1 MAIGKQI
8 IDFYIASSMHVA
20 LAACG
25 LILITFSGLNTSYD
39 ASVAAFGFFG
49 TISAY
54 NAIKYLPVITSIN
67 WFLSPRNGFIGI
79 LSLSSFVVAI
89 YCFFQWD
96 STAQM
101 LAVGSLLLTIFY
113 GFSFFGHLNSGRNK
127 VGYKI
132 FLVAIS
138 WMLITFMLPIYA
150 TEVTISVKILLLAF
164 QRFVL
169 IYALMCVFEIIDVQF
184 DTLTLKTL
192 PQRIGVQKTKRL
204 GYFLLLLFLGIDAM
218 IQSQWI
224 LLDFFFVVT
233 IAVFL
238 YFSNEKQSKYY
249 TSFWVESIPIVWWLA
264 QRLLIY
270 F

>member
-1 MAIGKQI
+1 
-8 IDFYIASSMHVA
+8 
-20 LAACG
+20 
-25 LILITFSGLNTSYD
+25 
-39 ASVAAFGFFG
+39 
-49 TISAY
+49 
-54 NAIKYLPVITSIN
+54 
-67 WFLSPRNGFIGI
+67 
-79 LSLSSFVVAI
+79 
-89 YCFFQWD
+89 
-96 STAQM
+96 
-101 LAVGSLLLTIFY
+101 
-113 GFSFFGHLNSGRNK
+113 
-127 VGYKI
+127 
-132 FLVAIS
+132 
-138 WMLITFMLPIYA
+138 
-150 TEVTISVKILLLAF
+150 
-164 QRFVL
+164 VL